1 MMRMWNW
8 LKPGLGLK
16 RWISMT
22 LVGGVV
28 LALGLSGFF
37 DEYLPE
43 LTGLGLRAYVLT
55 LLGLLLIGL
64 ALLGLIFSLVSKIY
78 TDSVPLVQKLQRRS
92 RLQSGPSI
100 VAIGG
105 GTGLSTFLRGLKEY
119 TVNLTAVVAVT
130 DDGGSSGRLRD
141 DFDLPAPGD
150 LRNCLVALA
159 PEEQRL
165 SELFTYRFSGESEL
179 AGHSLGNILLT
190 ALSDIHG
197 GFPEAI
203 RACSEVL
210 AIQGRVLPAMLGHP
224 ELRATMSDD
233 SQYVGETNITSA
245 GKQIESLEVVPQPAR
260 PNPEAISAVADA
272 DLIVVGPGSLYTS
285 ILTNFLEPKLCSAVC
300 QADAPVV
307 YICNLMTQAGE
318 TGDYRVSDH
327 LEAFKEIPPQPV
339 VFDHILVNTRQAP
352 REIREEY
359 EAEGARQVQFDYDV
373 VKKYD
378 LKIHAQN
385 FIEVDEHIRHDVGAV
400 VERLEGIVNF
410 QGGAG

>member
-1 MMRMWNW
+1 MRMINW

-16 RWISMT
+16 RWISLT
-22 LVGGVV
+22 LVGGFI
-28 LALGLSGFF
+28 LALGLSGFL
-37 DEYLPE
+37 DEYLPS
-43 LTGLGLRAYVLT
+43 LTGLGLRAYLLT
-55 LLGLLLIGL
+55 FLGLLLIGL

-78 TDSVPLVQKLQRRS
+78 TDSEPLILKLRRRS

-119 TVNLTAVVAVT
+119 TVNITAVVAVT

-165 SELFTYRFSGESEL
+165 AELFTYRFSGETEL

-210 AIQGRVLPAMLGHP
+210 AIQGKVLPAMLGHP
-224 ELRATMSDD
+224 ELRAKMSDG
-233 SQYVGETNITSA
+233 SQYVGETSITSA
-245 GKQIESLEVVPQPAR
+245 GKRIESLEVEPQPAR

-272 DLIVVGPGSLYTS
+272 DLVVVGPGSLYTS
-285 ILTNFLEPKLCSAVC
+285 ILTNFLEPQLCSAVC
-300 QADAPVV
+300 ETTAPVV

-318 TGDYRVSDH
+318 TDDYRVSDH

-339 VFDHILVNTRQAP
+339 EFDHILVNTRQAP

-359 EAEGARQVQFDYDV
+359 ETEGAQQVRFDYET
-373 VKKYD
+373 VKKYGA
-378 LKIHAQN
+378 KIDARN
-385 FIEVDEHIRHDVGAV
+385 FIEVDEHIRHDVQAV
-400 VERLEGIVNF
+400 VERLESIVNF
-410 QGGAG
+410 WGGAG